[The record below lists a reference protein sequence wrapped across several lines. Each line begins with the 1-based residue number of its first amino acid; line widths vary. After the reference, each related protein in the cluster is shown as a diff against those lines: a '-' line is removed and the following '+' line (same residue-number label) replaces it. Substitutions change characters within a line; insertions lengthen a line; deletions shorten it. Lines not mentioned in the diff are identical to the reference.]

1 LSYTLTIVIALIGIF
16 SSPLII
22 DDVFGHGLGGDVA
35 PPISFE
41 GMQVTVST
49 QLTPSDITVGEVDS
63 ANMAV
68 RFFDQTTDE
77 NLNSVTY
84 RVEIWRDGELL
95 ARNFFFDDD
104 GELNIEL
111 KPVSNCNEVRLIDC
125 TTYGGSEHVSAPG
138 ALYAF
143 GNSRTSITGPI
154 LDKGGL
160 YNIRVFIEGASSP
173 RTLVTQLLTY
183 DTFVS
188 VAQEQNFFIQTA
200 QAQEIPVIVK
210 TYYDEV
216 ANFQYQNQDNS
227 ISFDMKFDWS
237 PDYIDLVQ
245 VVHEEI
251 KVPKS
256 FSPYKAGSKFKGFVD
271 GVEVDSKV
279 IIVDPYSDENNNIVH
294 FMVAGNELKRIN
306 DVLGSSHYDKSTIL
320 FKLVPQGEIQKNL
333 FDINFDSGAMV
344 QIALE
349 SSFGAGDEIPF
360 EFTFFDE
367 NGNLLK
373 DVRYGY
379 TINSESGIELISNV
393 GNDPN
398 NPGIM
403 SMEGIDT
410 QKIRIPSE
418 DLYRIQVAIFGQGIN
433 YDPTYAGI
441 AEGILEIGSG
451 GSMTIKPE
459 TTPQEIFIPDWV
471 RNNAGWWS
479 SGQIGDNDFASGL
492 EFMIRENIIKVPTT
506 STGQSNENAI
516 IPDWVRNNAGWWS
529 EGLISNED
537 FANGIQFLVQQGI
550 ISV

>member
-1 LSYTLTIVIALIGIF
+1 
-16 SSPLII
+16 
-22 DDVFGHGLGGDVA
+22 
-35 PPISFE
+35 
-41 GMQVTVST
+41 M
-49 QLTPSDITVGEVDS
+49 
-63 ANMAV
+63 
-68 RFFDQTTDE
+68 
-77 NLNSVTY
+77 
-84 RVEIWRDGELL
+84 
-95 ARNFFFDDD
+95 
-104 GELNIEL
+104 
-111 KPVSNCNEVRLIDC
+111 
-125 TTYGGSEHVSAPG
+125 
-138 ALYAF
+138 
-143 GNSRTSITGPI
+143 
-154 LDKGGL
+154 
-160 YNIRVFIEGASSP
+160 
-173 RTLVTQLLTY
+173 
-183 DTFVS
+183 
-188 VAQEQNFFIQTA
+188 
-200 QAQEIPVIVK
+200 
-210 TYYDEV
+210 
-216 ANFQYQNQDNS
+216 
-227 ISFDMKFDWS
+227 
-237 PDYIDLVQ
+237 
-245 VVHEEI
+245 
-251 KVPKS
+251 
-256 FSPYKAGSKFKGFVD
+256 
-271 GVEVDSKV
+271 
-279 IIVDPYSDENNNIVH
+279 
-294 FMVAGNELKRIN
+294 
-306 DVLGSSHYDKSTIL
+306 
-320 FKLVPQGEIQKNL
+320 
-333 FDINFDSGAMV
+333 
-344 QIALE
+344 
-349 SSFGAGDEIPF
+349 
-360 EFTFFDE
+360 
-367 NGNLLK
+367 K

-410 QKIRIPSE
+410 QKIKIPSE